1 MKHLFVNLF
10 SLVCMLLAG
19 VGLTGCTDDK
29 TEPDPGTWPS
39 LEVKFLEAQYSTVKL
54 EVTAANLTEC
64 LPGDAQGRC
73 QGDPDGNDRL
83 CDRRQICDCGRRFF
97 ADRK

>member
-54 EVTAANLTEC
+54 
-64 LPGDAQGRC
+64 R
-73 QGDPDGNDRL
+73 
-83 CDRRQICDCGRRFF
+83 
-97 ADRK
+97 

>member
-54 EVTAANLTEC
+54 EVTAANLTEIASVSYTHLT
-64 LPGDAQGRC
+64 LPTT
-73 QGDPDGNDRL
+73 PYV
-83 CDRRQICDCGRRFF
+83 
-97 ADRK
+97 

>member
-1 MKHLFVNLF
+1 MKYLFVNLF

-29 TEPDPGTWPS
+29 TEPDPGTLPS

-54 EVTAANLTEC
+54 EVTAANLTEIAY
-64 LPGDAQGRC
+64 LATPR
-73 QGDPDGNDRL
+73 PMPRKH
-83 CDRRQICDCGRRFF
+83 RRQRSSLRPASNLRLRTAFL
-97 ADRK
+97 R